1 MPGSRITDQQ
11 DRRVFFQAQVLFWML
26 CATDG
31 HAKKFSL
38 FIRPGGR
45 YQLTPLYD
53 VLSAYPMLGEGPS
66 KISPHKAKLAMAVR
80 NKNAHWRMLGI
91 LRRHWLELGTG
102 HGVVTADG
110 RPAIAVLDDLVART
124 PEALA
129 QVRVRLLWGT
139 PQRKATARELFSAQT
154 VQRLFG

>member
-1 MPGSRITDQQ
+1 
-11 DRRVFFQAQVLFWML
+11 VLFWML

-31 HAKKFSL
+31 HAKNFSL

-53 VLSAYPMLGEGPS
+53 VLSAYPVLGEGPS

-80 NKNAHWRMLGI
+80 TKNAHWKMKDI
-91 LRRHWLELGTG
+91 LRRHWLELGTR

-110 RPAIAVLDDLVART
+110 RPAQAVVDDLVART

-129 QVRVRLLWGT
+129 LVRAQLPHGFPSDVADSILEGVQGAAARL
-139 PQRKATARELFSAQT
+139 AA
-154 VQRLFG
+154 